1 MGEAER
7 RFSFF
12 VCVLRLFLRLSTR
25 RSRAGTPGQNG
36 LAAAERARRG
46 RAGTPPSPSPG
57 HAGEERT
64 RRGGAGMTQRS
75 VNTGAGASTPRQSG
89 HTAAERARRGGT
101 GTPERGGP
109 AAALTFLPTRPLPR
123 FRLLPFARPPALPL
137 PAAAPL
143 LPSSRSRP
151 HALAQLAPPN
161 LRPPRSPGPTS
172 GSRRRILCSPPPSR
186 CPLTPPPPTLPGSL
200 SLPPN
205 TPTPAALPLHVHAR
219 CAHAREF
226 SHTLFARLKK

>member
-1 MGEAER
+1 MGEAEH

-12 VCVLRLFLRLSTR
+12 APLRF
-25 RSRAGTPGQNG
+25 APVFVF
-36 LAAAERARRG
+36 A
-46 RAGTPPSPSPG
+46 P
-57 HAGEERT
+57 AGEERT

-89 HTAAERARRGGT
+89 HTAAERARRGG
-101 GTPERGGP
+101 
-109 AAALTFLPTRPLPR
+109 
-123 FRLLPFARPPALPL
+123 
-137 PAAAPL
+137 AAPPQHL
-143 LPSSRSRP
+143 LSSLLVRCPAS
-151 HALAQLAPPN
+151 ASS
-161 LRPPRSPGPTS
+161 RSPGPLLSPFLQPHPSCLRRAPGPTLSPNSPHPTS
-172 GSRRRILCSPPPSR
+172 GHPAPRAPRPAPVAASSALPPPSR